1 MNQMNKFLFNVHV
14 IFALM
19 ILSTGYLKAQNLNLI
34 PYPSQVEIL
43 KGNCVLYNSKLF
55 TNNKGL
61 SGLLHF
67 FNEEVGPQQYDADKN
82 PNQFIDTENPA
93 FFKHLRL
100 I

>member
-61 SGLLHF
+61 SGLLQF
-67 FNEEVGPQQYDADKN
+67 FQ
-82 PNQFIDTENPA
+82 
-93 FFKHLRL
+93 
-100 I
+100 